1 MCDLVALK
9 LISVQAPWRRAA
21 LGLGEASGSAAPM
34 PQSDTDDTSCRSVPT
49 SPPTDPVGAPADE
62 GVRLLGDR
70 PAPGGPQGQSENSPS
85 SSDNEALPPTPFGR
99 PLPPE
104 LNLLSRKLQPIA
116 SSGLSPRARV
126 ARAYRAGER
135 ALAALDAGD
144 ADRGERTPDCGL
156 DSRSYVLLRPASEAG
171 GRPTAVTRR
180 TQREL
185 RQAAGGDFDRDT
197 LVHHGFPSE
206 SESSAYCWG
215 AMAAS
220 AFLAARPTPD
230 VLDRTPV
237 Q

>member
-49 SPPTDPVGAPADE
+49 SPPTDPVGAPAEE

-85 SSDNEALPPTPFGR
+85 SSDNEALPPK
-99 PLPPE
+99 PLPPQLDE
-104 LNLLSRKLQPIA
+104 LSRRLQPIA
-116 SSGLSPRARV
+116 GRGLSPRARV

-135 ALAALDAGD
+135 ALAALDAGN
-144 ADRGERTPDCGL
+144 ADRGERTPPCGRL
-156 DSRSYVLLRPASEAG
+156 DNRSYVLLRPASEAG
-171 GRPTAVTRR
+171 GRPTAVTCG
-180 TQREL
+180 TKREL
-185 RQAAGGDFDRDT
+185 RQAAGGDFNRDT

-206 SESSAYCWG
+206 SESTAYCLG
-215 AMAAS
+215 AMADS
-220 AFLAARPTPD
+220 PTPI